1 MPVRRSLATIG
12 PQAML
17 TTPNPVGLSIM
28 EGDDLSG
35 SVIAGRYAI
44 QREIGRGGTA
54 TLYLATDLR
63 YEREVALKVL
73 RHELTGSI
81 AAKRFTSEITTAA
94 RLSHP
99 LIVALH
105 DSGEWEGRIFFV
117 MQYVEG
123 DSLRRYLDR
132 KGPLPIDQ
140 AIDIACEVAEA
151 LEFAHRR
158 GVVHRDIKPANI
170 LLHAGHA
177 AVADFGIALALDRA
191 GEGRLTAGYALGTP
205 PYMSPEQ
212 TYGDRELDARTDIY
226 SLGCVLY
233 EMLAGAPPFREPS
246 TQAVIT
252 RHRDSPPPPLRPAH
266 AHIPPALEQV
276 VMRALAKDPAD
287 RFASA
292 KAFED
297 AILATRASGAHTA
310 GVGGAGVDEHGTVRP
325 LAAISAA
332 RRSRARRFGFAG
344 VVGMLAVLTAPFVFP
359 GPFSGV
365 VRAVQVWL
373 GGGDPVTLD
382 RQLVTVA
389 PFYVPSTSPELQQW
403 KDALARVLASSLDG
417 SGSLR
422 VSSLSGSFKE
432 QPAVTD
438 RDSAV
443 AIGRRTR
450 AGFVIWGTVL
460 DEGPDAVRVTA
471 RILDV
476 GARSE
481 VDEVTF
487 TARDPGATASQLLAR
502 MVDSLQG
509 ALLNSLGT
517 VTHVAAVRR
526 AGIGCPT
533 SSESAKH
540 RYLQAEQFFR
550 QSNWDSAHV
559 AYSDVV
565 ASDSKCALAY
575 HRLADVS
582 AWSESA
588 DDPTAR
594 TYQLNAGRTN
604 HGLAPRDSLL
614 ITADSLDA
622 ALRNLYDD
630 ERAAGSHFWAIA
642 RRMFE
647 TLTEASRRYPGDA
660 EVWYAL
666 GDARYHWGWSGR
678 MRTPE
683 VLDAFDSAIALDSG
697 FALSYLHAIELA
709 FAQGDTARGRRYA
722 NGYYANRPP
731 GVKADWV
738 RFTMEL
744 IAPATAFSP
753 GTRRALETQSEND
766 LLGARLIVDRWPDSL
781 ETAVR
786 LSWQMATRT
795 TRESARVAQCVGGHE
810 SKWALAQRLAFRGHL
825 RAAACALGRDL
836 VEEGNFVT
844 DLALLGAI
852 DPDTAG
858 RVFDEW
864 LRRAHGSL
872 VSALPWWSARG
883 DSVRLAAAVRVAD
896 SVARASRN
904 PATRE
909 QAVYTGASARAHL
922 ALARRDT
929 TDALRRFRALAD
941 TLCIECFLRDQ
952 WTTAQLLAARD
963 SVDAAYRIL
972 SAWPGEDMV
981 AREVWMTLDRARVAE
996 RLGYRD
1002 EAIAGYRLV
1011 IAALG
1016 RGDEGVRPY
1025 VQAAREGL
1033 SRLTKPGA
1041 E

>member
-1 MPVRRSLATIG
+1 
-12 PQAML
+12 
-17 TTPNPVGLSIM
+17 M

-35 SVIAGRYAI
+35 SVIAGRYAVR
-44 QREIGRGGTA
+44 REIGRGGTA

-63 YEREVALKVL
+63 YDREVALKVL
-73 RHELTGSI
+73 RHELTGSL
-81 AAKRFTSEITTAA
+81 AAKRFTSEIRTAA

-123 DSLRRYLDR
+123 NSLRNHLDR
-132 KGPLPIDQ
+132 EGTLPIDH

-158 GVVHRDIKPANI
+158 GIVHRDIKPANI

-191 GEGRLTAGYALGTP
+191 GEGRLTAGFALGTP

-212 TYGDRELDARTDIY
+212 TYGDRELDARSDIY
-226 SLGCVLY
+226 SLACVLY
-233 EMLAGAPPFREPS
+233 EMLAGAPPFRGP
-246 TQAVIT
+246 TAQAVIA
-252 RHRDSPPPPLRPAH
+252 RHRDTPPEPLRLHRPDV
-266 AHIPPALEQV
+266 PPALDQV
-276 VMRALAKDPAD
+276 VTRALAKDPAD

-297 AILATRASGAHTA
+297 SLLATRADASP
-310 GVGGAGVDEHGTVRP
+310 GVATGGLRRVTPRPVVGHATV
-325 LAAISAA
+325 
-332 RRSRARRFGFAG
+332 RRSRLRRFAAAG
-344 VVGMLAVLTAPFVFP
+344 VVGALAVLTAPFVFP
-359 GPFSGV
+359 RPFSGI

-373 GGGDPVTLD
+373 GGSEPVTLD

-389 PFYVPSTSPELQQW
+389 PFYVPSTDSELRHW

-432 QPAVTD
+432 QPAVAD
-438 RDSAV
+438 RDSAI
-443 AIGRRTR
+443 AIGQRTR

-460 DEGPDAVRVTA
+460 DEGPQAVRVTA

-476 GARSE
+476 AAGRE

-487 TARDPGATASQLLAR
+487 ATRDSGATASQLLAR

-509 ALLNSLGT
+509 ALLKSLGT

-550 QSNWDSAHV
+550 QSSWDSAHV
-559 AYSDVV
+559 AYSDVI
-565 ASDSKCALAY
+565 ASDPKCALAF

-588 DDPTAR
+588 DDPSVRAN
-594 TYQLNAGRTN
+594 QLNAGRN
-604 HGLAPRDSLL
+604 NRGLAPRDSLL

-630 ERAAGSHFWAIA
+630 ARTPPSRYWAAA
-642 RRMFE
+642 RRLFE
-647 TLTEASRRYPGDA
+647 TLTEASRRYPADA

-666 GDARYHWGWSGR
+666 GDARYHWGWGPTGL
-678 MRTPE
+678 RTAQ
-683 VLDAFDSAIALDSG
+683 VLAAFDSAIQLDSG
-697 FALSYLHAIELA
+697 FALPYLHAIELS
-709 FAQGDTARGRRYA
+709 FALGDTARGKRYA
-722 NGYYANRPP
+722 REYYANRPP

-738 RFTMEL
+738 GFAMQL
-744 IAPATAFSP
+744 LDPSTAFSA
-753 GTRRALETQSEND
+753 GTRRALETLSEND

-781 ETAVR
+781 ETALR
-786 LSWQMATRT
+786 ISWQMSTRDS
-795 TRESARVAQCVGGHE
+795 RDSGRVARCDGGAE
-810 SKWALAQRLAFRGHL
+810 SKWALAERLAFRGHL
-825 RAAACALGRDL
+825 RAAVCALGPGL
-836 VEEGNFVT
+836 ASGGSLITE
-844 DLALLGAI
+844 LALLGAL
-852 DPDTAG
+852 PADTAE
-858 RVFDEW
+858 RVFGDW
-864 LRRAHGSL
+864 LARRDDSL
-872 VSALPWWSARG
+872 VHAFPWWSARG
-883 DSVRLAAAVRVAD
+883 DSVRLAAAARVVD
-896 SVARASRN
+896 SIARGSRD
-904 PATRE
+904 AAARE
-909 QAVYTGASARAHL
+909 RGLYMGASARAHL

-941 TLCIECFLRDQ
+941 TLCIECFLRDR
-952 WTTAQLLAARD
+952 WVTAQLLVARD
-963 SVDAAYRIL
+963 SIDAASAIL
-972 SAWPGEDMV
+972 SEWPTEEV
-981 AREVWMTLDRARVAE
+981 LAREVPMALDRARVAE
-996 RLGYRD
+996 RLGDRAA
-1002 EAIAGYRLV
+1002 AIAAYRFV
-1011 IAALG
+1011 VAAWG
-1016 RGDEGVRPY
+1016 RGDAEVQRHVQEARRSLDELVR
-1025 VQAAREGL
+1025 R
-1033 SRLTKPGA
+1033 
-1041 E
+1041 

>member
-1 MPVRRSLATIG
+1 
-12 PQAML
+12 
-17 TTPNPVGLSIM
+17 M
-28 EGDDLSG
+28 EEDDLSG

-44 QREIGRGGTA
+44 RREIGRGGTA

-63 YEREVALKVL
+63 YDREVALKVL
-73 RHELTGSI
+73 RQELTGSI
-81 AAKRFTSEITTAA
+81 AATRFTTEITTAA

-105 DSGEWEGRIFFV
+105 DSGEWEGRVFFV

-123 DSLRRYLDR
+123 DSLRQHLDR
-132 KGPLPIDQ
+132 HGPLPIDQ

-158 GVVHRDIKPANI
+158 GIVHRDIKPANI

-191 GEGRLTAGYALGTP
+191 GEGRLTAGFALGTP

-212 TYGDRELDARTDIY
+212 TYGDRELDARSDVY

-233 EMLAGAPPFREPS
+233 EMLAGAPPFREPKA
-246 TQAVIT
+246 QAVFA
-252 RHRDSPPPPLRPAH
+252 RHRDTPPPPLGVDRPD
-266 AHIPPALEQV
+266 IPPALEQA

-297 AILATRASGAHTA
+297 A
-310 GVGGAGVDEHGTVRP
+310 V
-325 LAAISAA
+325 LAARARSHAA
-332 RRSRARRFGFAG
+332 MPGGHEDAAPRPHAAVPGVRRSRARRFAIGG
-344 VVGMLAVLTAPFVFP
+344 GLGMLAVLTVPFMFP
-359 GPFSGV
+359 ARFASV
-365 VRAVQVWL
+365 VRAVQVWF
-373 GGGDPVTLD
+373 GGGDPVPLD

-389 PFYVPSTSPELQQW
+389 PFYVPSTSPELQPW

-471 RILDV
+471 RIVDV
-476 GARSE
+476 ASQRE
-481 VDEVTF
+481 VDEVNF
-487 TARDPGATASQLLAR
+487 TSRDPGATASQLLAR

-559 AYSDVV
+559 AYSDVI
-565 ASDSKCALAY
+565 ASDPKCALAY

-582 AWSESA
+582 AWSQSA
-588 DDPTAR
+588 DDPMAR

-622 ALRNLYDD
+622 ALRILYDD
-630 ERAAGSHFWAIA
+630 ERAPGSGFWAIA

-666 GDARYHWGWSGR
+666 GDARYHWGWSGGT
-678 MRTPE
+678 RTPE
-683 VLDAFDSAIALDSG
+683 VLEAFDSAIALDSG

-722 NGYYANRPP
+722 TGYYANRPR

-738 RFTMEL
+738 GFAMQL
-744 IAPATAFSP
+744 IDPKTAFAP
-753 GTRRALETQSEND
+753 ETRRAVETLPEDD

-786 LSWQMATRT
+786 LSWQMATRA
-795 TRESARVAQCVGGHE
+795 TRDSARVARCTGGHE

-825 RAAACALGRDL
+825 RAAACALGSDL
-836 VEEGNFVT
+836 ADEGSVVT

-852 DPDTAG
+852 PADTAE
-858 RVFDEW
+858 RVFHEW
-864 LRRAHGSL
+864 LRSGHGSL
-872 VSALPWWSARG
+872 VAALPWWSTRG
-883 DSVRLAAAVRVAD
+883 DSVRIAAAVRVAD
-896 SVARASRN
+896 SVARVSRN
-904 PATRE
+904 PAARE

-922 ALARRDT
+922 SLARRDT

-941 TLCIECFLRDQ
+941 TLCIECFLRDR

-963 SVDAAYRIL
+963 SVDAAYQLL

-981 AREVWMTLDRARVAE
+981 AREVMIALDRARVAE
-996 RLGYRD
+996 RFGDRD
-1002 EAIAGYRLV
+1002 AAVAAYRLV
-1011 IAALG
+1011 IAAWE
-1016 RGDEGVRPY
+1016 RGDAAVQPY
-1025 VQAAREGL
+1025 VQVARQGL
-1033 SRLTKPGA
+1033 SRLTNSGA
-1041 E
+1041 

>member
-1 MPVRRSLATIG
+1 
-12 PQAML
+12 
-17 TTPNPVGLSIM
+17 M
-28 EGDDLSG
+28 EEDDLSG

-44 QREIGRGGTA
+44 RREIGRGGTA

-63 YEREVALKVL
+63 YDREVALKVL
-73 RHELTGSI
+73 RQELTGSI

-105 DSGEWEGRIFFV
+105 DSGEWEGRVFFV

-123 DSLRRYLDR
+123 DSLRRHLDR
-132 KGPLPIDQ
+132 EGPLPIDQ

-158 GVVHRDIKPANI
+158 GIVHRDIKPANI

-191 GEGRLTAGYALGTP
+191 GEGRLTAGFALGTP

-212 TYGDRELDARTDIY
+212 TYGDRELDARSDVY

-233 EMLAGAPPFREPS
+233 EMLAGAPPFRDLRA
-246 TQAVIT
+246 QAVFA
-252 RHRDSPPPPLRPAH
+252 RHRETPPPPLRVDRPDV
-266 AHIPPALEQV
+266 PPALEQA

-297 AILATRASGAHTA
+297 AVLATRTGAYAAVA
-310 GVGGAGVDEHGTVRP
+310 GGHEDATPPLAPVPRVRP
-325 LAAISAA
+325 
-332 RRSRARRFGFAG
+332 SRARRFAIGG
-344 VVGMLAVLTAPFVFP
+344 LGMLAVLTVPFIFP
-359 GPFSGV
+359 ARFAGV
-365 VRAVQVWL
+365 VRAVQVWV

-389 PFYVPSTSPELQQW
+389 PFYVPSTSPELHHW

-432 QPAVTD
+432 QPAVTA

-471 RILDV
+471 RIVDV
-476 GARSE
+476 ASQRE
-481 VDEVTF
+481 VDEVSF
-487 TARDPGATASQLLAR
+487 TSRDPGATASQLLAR

-565 ASDSKCALAY
+565 ASDPNCALAY

-582 AWSESA
+582 AWSQSA
-588 DDPTAR
+588 DDPMAR

-622 ALRNLYDD
+622 ALRILYDD
-630 ERAAGSHFWAIA
+630 ERAAGSRYWAIA
-642 RRMFE
+642 RRLFE
-647 TLTEASRRYPGDA
+647 TLTEASRRYPGDP

-666 GDARYHWGWSGR
+666 GDARYHWGWGPVGL
-678 MRTPE
+678 RTAA
-683 VLDAFDSAIALDSG
+683 VLDAFDSAIELDSG
-697 FALSYLHAIELA
+697 FALSYLHAIELS
-709 FAQGDTARGRRYA
+709 FARGDTARGRRYA
-722 NGYYANRPP
+722 SAYYANRPR

-738 RFTMEL
+738 GFTMQL
-744 IAPATAFSP
+744 IDPKTAFTP
-753 GTRRALETQSEND
+753 ETRRSLETLSEDD

-786 LSWQMATRT
+786 LSWQMATRA
-795 TRESARVAQCVGGHE
+795 TRDSARVAQCAGGHD

-825 RAAACALGRDL
+825 RAAACALGSNL
-836 VEEGNFVT
+836 AEEGNFVT

-852 DPDTAG
+852 HPDTAE
-858 RVFDEW
+858 RVFNEW
-864 LRRAHGSL
+864 LRRGRGSL
-872 VSALPWWSARG
+872 VSALPWWSTKG
-883 DSVRLAAAVRVAD
+883 DSVRIAAAVRVAD
-896 SVARASRN
+896 SVAGASRN

-922 ALARRDT
+922 SLARRDT

-941 TLCIECFLRDQ
+941 TLCIECFLRDR

-963 SVDAAYRIL
+963 SVDAAYEIL

-981 AREVWMTLDRARVAE
+981 AREVLIALDRARVAE
-996 RLGYRD
+996 RFGDRD
-1002 EAIAGYRLV
+1002 AAIAGYRLV
-1011 IAALG
+1011 IAAWE
-1016 RGDEGVRPY
+1016 RGDDAVQRY
-1025 VQAAREGL
+1025 VEVARQGL
-1033 SRLTKPGA
+1033 SRLTKAGA

>member
-1 MPVRRSLATIG
+1 
-12 PQAML
+12 
-17 TTPNPVGLSIM
+17 M

-44 QREIGRGGTA
+44 RREIGRGGTA

-63 YEREVALKVL
+63 YDREVALKVL
-73 RHELTGSI
+73 RQELAGSI

-132 KGPLPIDQ
+132 EGLLSIDQ

-191 GEGRLTAGYALGTP
+191 GEGRLTAGFALGTP

-212 TYGDRELDARTDIY
+212 TYGDRELDARSDVY

-233 EMLAGAPPFREPS
+233 EMLAGAPPFHEPRA
-246 TQAVIT
+246 QAVFA
-252 RHRDSPPPPLRPAH
+252 RHRDTPPPPLRAGRPD
-266 AHIPPALEQV
+266 IPPTLEQA
-276 VMRALAKDPAD
+276 VMRALAKDSAD
-287 RFASA
+287 RFTSA
-292 KAFED
+292 KAFEE
-297 AILATRASGAHTA
+297 ALLATRASGAYA
-310 GVGGAGVDEHGTVRP
+310 GGAYAGAVGGQEHITPRP
-325 LAAISAA
+325 STALSWL
-332 RRSRARRFGFAG
+332 RRSRSRRFVIAAG
-344 VVGMLAVLTAPFVFP
+344 LGTLAVLTVPFVFP

-365 VRAVQVWL
+365 ARAVRVWL
-373 GGGDPVTLD
+373 GSEDAVTLD
-382 RQLVTVA
+382 RQLVTIA

-438 RDSAV
+438 RDSAA

-460 DEGPDAVRVTA
+460 DEGPDAIRVTA

-476 GARSE
+476 GAGRE
-481 VDEVTF
+481 VDEVNF
-487 TARDPGATASQLLAR
+487 TSRDPGATASQLLAR

-509 ALLNSLGT
+509 ALLTSLGT

-559 AYSDVV
+559 AYSEVV
-565 ASDSKCALAY
+565 ASDAKCALAY

-582 AWSESA
+582 AWSQSA
-588 DDPTAR
+588 DDPMAR
-594 TYQLNAGRTN
+594 SYQLNAGRNN

-614 ITADSLDA
+614 ITADSLDV

-630 ERAAGSHFWAIA
+630 ERAPGSRYWAIE
-642 RRMFE
+642 RRLFE
-647 TLTEASRRYPGDA
+647 TLTEASRRYPGDP

-666 GDARYHWGWSGR
+666 GDARYHWGWGR
-678 MRTPE
+678 TGMRTPN
-683 VLDAFDSAIALDSG
+683 VLEAFDNAIELDSG
-697 FALSYLHAIELA
+697 FALSYLHAIELS
-709 FAQGDTARGRRYA
+709 FALEDTARGKRYA
-722 NGYYANRPP
+722 REYYANRPR

-738 RFTMEL
+738 GFTMQL
-744 IAPATAFSP
+744 IDPKTAFAP
-753 GTRRALETQSEND
+753 ETRRALETLSDDD

-786 LSWQMATRT
+786 LSWQMATRA
-795 TRESARVAQCVGGHE
+795 TRDSARLAQCAAGHE

-825 RAAACALGRDL
+825 RAAACALGSDL
-836 VEEGNFVT
+836 TTEGNFVV

-852 DPDTAG
+852 PADTAE

-872 VSALPWWSARG
+872 VAALPWWSSRG
-883 DSVRLAAAVRVAD
+883 DSVHIAAAVRVAD
-896 SVARASRN
+896 SLARASRN
-904 PATRE
+904 PAVRE

-922 ALARRDT
+922 SLARGDT
-929 TDALRRFRALAD
+929 TDALRRLRALAD
-941 TLCIECFLRDQ
+941 TLCIECFLRDR

-972 SAWPGEDMV
+972 STWPGEDMV
-981 AREVWMTLDRARVAE
+981 AREVLVTLDRGRVAE

-1002 EAIAGYRLV
+1002 EAVAAYGLV
-1011 IAALG
+1011 IAAWE
-1016 RGDEGVRPY
+1016 RGDEGVQRY
-1025 VQAAREGL
+1025 VQVARQGL
-1033 SRLTKPGA
+1033 SRLTKPRAG
-1041 E
+1041 